1 MSAFPSSGAHGR
13 STTATYS
20 LAQRPALADGDLI
33 AVLDT
38 EGGGDVGG
46 KVLVALLVTGVLGDE
61 VEVFAA
67 DDDRPVHLGRHDGAG
82 EDTAAD
88 RDLAGEGALLVCE
101 VRGLEHVLG
110 GFLVP
115 DSAPAAFRLPL
126 LLMSAVEDG
135 RSGFGVVAAAEA
147 LFSRDC
153 TYRCTGPQWRRSGCG
168 NPDRRLC
175 TISGHPCLGGRT

>member
-1 MSAFPSSGAHGR
+1 MSAFPSSLGCWG

-20 LAQRPALADGDLI
+20 LAQRPALANGHLVT
-33 AVLDT
+33 VLDT

-46 KVLVALLVTGVLGDE
+46 EVLVALLVTGVLGDE

-101 VRGLEHVLG
+101 VRVLEHVLRVPR
-110 GFLVP
+110 LP

-126 LLMSAVEDG
+126 SFVSVGKVD
-135 RSGFGVVAAAEA
+135 RSDVWGIAAAEA
-147 LFSRDC
+147 LFSRVC

-168 NPDRRLC
+168 NPDRRPC
-175 TISGHPCLGGRT
+175 TISGHPCPGGRT

>member
-1 MSAFPSSGAHGR
+1 MSAFPSHVGCWG

-20 LAQRPALADGDLI
+20 LAQRPALANGHLVT
-33 AVLDT
+33 VLDT

-46 KVLVALLVTGVLGDE
+46 EVLVALLVTGVLGDE

-101 VRGLEHVLG
+101 VSVRACPWGSPSSRFRPGSFRSPMSLVSVG
-110 GFLVP
+110 GV
-115 DSAPAAFRLPL
+115 D
-126 LLMSAVEDG
+126 
-135 RSGFGVVAAAEA
+135 RSGVWGVAAAEA
-147 LFSRDC
+147 LLSTIC

-168 NPDRRLC
+168 NPDRRPC
-175 TISGHPCLGGRT
+175 TISGHPCPGGRT